1 MAAIKCDVCGGFFA
15 YGEVSHPDC
24 KPPFRRRA
32 TPDDDIPVSADAMV
46 AGAKALGDVLDN
58 MGSMK
63 MGDAAVAIYRAMER
77 VRRAEAD
84 AEVIRRSVKQD

>member
-1 MAAIKCDVCGGFFA
+1 MA
-15 YGEVSHPDC
+15 
-24 KPPFRRRA
+24 
-32 TPDDDIPVSADAMV
+32 DDDIPVSADAMI

-63 MGDAAVAIYRAMER
+63 MGDAAVAIYRTMER

>member
-32 TPDDDIPVSADAMV
+32 TADDDIPVSEAMI
-46 AGAKALGDVLDN
+46 AGARALGDVLDN

-63 MGDAAVAIYRAMER
+63 MGDAAVYIYRAMER
-77 VRRAEAD
+77 VRRAEAG